1 MINYVGVLIVFEY
14 NNIKC
19 FESQY
24 SALKALYIFLA
35 HNGAWLIVDYLTFKA
50 WHVISSGK
58 GSALDA
64 IESGCSVCE
73 TEQCD
78 GTVGYGGRLV
88 LC

>member
-1 MINYVGVLIVFEY
+1 MSISNL
-14 NNIKC
+14 
-19 FESQY
+19 ST
-24 SALKALYIFLA
+24 LYLNLT
-35 HNGAWLIVDYLTFKA
+35 HKGTWLIDDYLTFKA